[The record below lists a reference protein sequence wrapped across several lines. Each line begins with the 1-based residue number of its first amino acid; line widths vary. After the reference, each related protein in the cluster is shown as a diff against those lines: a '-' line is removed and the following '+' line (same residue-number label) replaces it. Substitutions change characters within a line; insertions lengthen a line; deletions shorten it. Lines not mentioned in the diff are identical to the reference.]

1 MCTCFDNYK
10 HKILKCNRAKCP
22 NENYAQNILVLHHL
36 KLHLQLLKMHV
47 HQSSCTFIRT
57 CVHIKAVHAAGLNI
71 SLFYITFS
79 SQTTDSRDFIY
90 NIITFCFSNLHAS
103 VARTLQF
110 PGSSQWLVRTD
121 SFESVSCSLDNTNER
136 VNLLAWLMNRLNCLI
151 QKTRFVHESDT
162 TFAFRSTWRFLN
174 FNNEECLL
182 FMKLSGFF

>member
-1 MCTCFDNYK
+1 MSQWKLYTKHTSFCIIWNCICSCWKCTC
-10 HKILKCNRAKCP
+10 IRAR
-22 NENYAQNILVLHHL
+22 AHLHGH
-36 KLHLQLLKMHV
+36 
-47 HQSSCTFIRT
+47 
-57 CVHIKAVHAAGLNI
+57 VHIKAVHATGLNI
-71 SLFYITFS
+71 SFLYITFS

-174 FNNEECLL
+174 FKNNEEWRLWN
-182 FMKLSGFF
+182 

>member
-1 MCTCFDNYK
+1 MNTMHKTYKFFCIIWNCICSCWKCTC
-10 HKILKCNRAKCP
+10 IRAR
-22 NENYAQNILVLHHL
+22 AHL
-36 KLHLQLLKMHV
+36 YGH
-47 HQSSCTFIRT
+47 
-57 CVHIKAVHAAGLNI
+57 VHIKAVHAAGLNI
-71 SLFYITFS
+71 SLFYSTFS
-79 SQTTDSRDFIY
+79 LQTTDSRDFIY

-103 VARTLQF
+103 VACTLQS

-182 FMKLSGFF
+182 FMKLSGFFLLNPGIKWSKSLNK